1 MFHLLIGKFEI
12 QSYVDFKIVE
22 IDNVAYDEFFNL
34 SVDESI
40 REKLFKNYNI
50 LILYL
55 LNKMSQF
62 IAVK

>member
-1 MFHLLIGKFEI
+1 
-12 QSYVDFKIVE
+12 VDFKTVE
-22 IDNVAYDEFFNL
+22 IDNVAYDKFFNL

-40 REKLFKNYNI
+40 GEKLFKNYNI

-55 LNKMSQF
+55 LHKMSQF

>member
-1 MFHLLIGKFEI
+1 
-12 QSYVDFKIVE
+12 VDFKTVE